1 MKTVASQQL
10 IGLSLGIPACLL
22 SIYLLKKISTKE
34 LQLYG
39 FILITIAFTL
49 MASLFVYLRDN
60 NSDALFAIYCFLLFT
75 LTFGPNLSTFILPAE
90 TFPKNIRATFNGIAS
105 ASGKAGAFSGIYL
118 FSSIASAS
126 SYPVVM
132 IVCAIISAIGAYV
145 TYQYVEYKNPP
156 GIKKEETQPLLR
168 DERIL

>member
-1 MKTVASQQL
+1 MRVVSSQQL

-22 SIYLLKKISTKE
+22 SIFLLKKISTKE

-39 FILITIAFTL
+39 FILITIAFIL

-90 TFPKNIRATFNGIAS
+90 TFPKNIRATFNGFAA
-105 ASGKAGAFSGIYL
+105 ASGKAGAFSGVYL
-118 FSSIASAS
+118 FSSIAEAS

-132 IVCAIISAIGAYV
+132 VVCAIISAIGAIV
-145 TYQYVEYKNPP
+145 TYNFVDYKAPP
-156 GIKKEETQPLLR
+156 ASKSEEARPLLK